1 MSSQINE
8 MSNRNGSLLRGLVM
22 VLDLLLLNVY
32 TWFFMEAVS
41 SPFARIKSFWLA
53 VCFAYLISI
62 HFFPPVFHLR
72 QSTRLFVIG
81 RVIRIWTFFLIM
93 SLCFLFFL
101 HCVVLLKWRYWLVY
115 YGLFFI
121 LLCTGHLLDRR
132 LLLHYCKWKG
142 LWHEVLFVG
151 QGPSLE
157 DLYAAMRDDV
167 SYGYR
172 LKGYFADAPK
182 EDFLGG
188 IPYLGRVS
196 ELDSW
201 LDGYPGRISAV
212 YCSLPSERADEI
224 RQLMECCTRHV
235 TLFYSVPNVRNY
247 LKRKMNMAL
256 YGDVPV
262 LYISEI
268 PLNRPGNKLF
278 KRVFDIVVSVIFLV
292 CFFPWIY
299 LIVGA
304 IIELTMPGPIFF
316 KQKRTGLDG
325 REFWCYKF
333 RSMKVNDEADSV
345 QATKNDPR
353 KTKFGNFMRHT
364 NIDELPQFWN
374 VLMGTMSIVGP
385 RPHMLR
391 HTEVYSRLISKYMV
405 RHFVKPGITGW
416 AQVTGC
422 RGETHELWQMERRVR
437 KDIWYIEHWSFLLDL
452 KIIWLTIWEVISG
465 KNDEAY

>member
-1 MSSQINE
+1 MSSQVNE
-8 MSNRNGSLLRGLVM
+8 MSNRNSSLLKGM
-22 VLDLLLLNVY
+22 VILADLLFLNGYTWVY
-32 TWFFMEAVS
+32 TNTVGT
-41 SPFARIKSFWLA
+41 PLVTRKGFWLA
-53 VCFAYLISI
+53 INFAYLIGI

-72 QSTRLFVIG
+72 QSTRLTVVRRVTKTWIFYTVI
-81 RVIRIWTFFLIM
+81 
-93 SLCFLFFL
+93 SLCFIFFL
-101 HCVVLLKWRYWLVY
+101 NCAAPLNWRYWILY
-115 YGLFFI
+115 YGLFFFSLVI
-121 LLCTGHLLDRR
+121 ERLTGRW
-132 LLLHYCKWKG
+132 LLLTYRRRRG
-142 LWHEVLFVG
+142 LKHEVLFVG
-151 QGPSLE
+151 QSPNLE
-157 DLYAAMRDDV
+157 DLYAAMRDDA
-167 SYGYR
+167 SYSYR
-172 LKGYFADAPK
+172 LKGYFADVPK
-182 EDFLGG
+182 EDFLEG
-188 IPYLGRVS
+188 IPYLGGVS
-196 ELDSW
+196 EVSSW
-201 LDGYPGRISAV
+201 MDDYPGRISAV
-212 YCSLPSERADEI
+212 YCSLSSERADEI
-224 RQLMECCTRHV
+224 RQLIACCTRHV

-292 CFFPWIY
+292 FFFPWIY

-304 IIELTMPGPIFF
+304 IIKLTMPGPVFF

-345 QATKNDPR
+345 QATKDDPR

-385 RPHMLR
+385 RPHMLK
-391 HTEVYSRLISKYMV
+391 HTEVYSQLISKYMV

-437 KDIWYIEHWSFLLDL
+437 KDIWYIENWSFLLDL
-452 KIIWLTIWEVISG
+452 KIIWLTIWDVISG
-465 KNDEAY
+465 KNGEAY

>member
-1 MSSQINE
+1 
-8 MSNRNGSLLRGLVM
+8 M

-224 RQLMECCTRHV
+224 RQLMECCTRPCDTV
-235 TLFYSVPNVRNY
+235 LQCTERAQLSETEDEYG
-247 LKRKMNMAL
+247 AL
-256 YGDVPV
+256 
-262 LYISEI
+262 
-268 PLNRPGNKLF
+268 
-278 KRVFDIVVSVIFLV
+278 
-292 CFFPWIY
+292 W
-299 LIVGA
+299 
-304 IIELTMPGPIFF
+304 
-316 KQKRTGLDG
+316 
-325 REFWCYKF
+325 
-333 RSMKVNDEADSV
+333 
-345 QATKNDPR
+345 
-353 KTKFGNFMRHT
+353 
-364 NIDELPQFWN
+364 
-374 VLMGTMSIVGP
+374 
-385 RPHMLR
+385 
-391 HTEVYSRLISKYMV
+391 
-405 RHFVKPGITGW
+405 
-416 AQVTGC
+416 
-422 RGETHELWQMERRVR
+422 
-437 KDIWYIEHWSFLLDL
+437 
-452 KIIWLTIWEVISG
+452 
-465 KNDEAY
+465 

>member
-1 MSSQINE
+1 
-8 MSNRNGSLLRGLVM
+8 V
-22 VLDLLLLNVY
+22 
-32 TWFFMEAVS
+32 A
-41 SPFARIKSFWLA
+41 
-53 VCFAYLISI
+53 
-62 HFFPPVFHLR
+62 
-72 QSTRLFVIG
+72 
-81 RVIRIWTFFLIM
+81 
-93 SLCFLFFL
+93 
-101 HCVVLLKWRYWLVY
+101 
-115 YGLFFI
+115 
-121 LLCTGHLLDRR
+121 
-132 LLLHYCKWKG
+132 
-142 LWHEVLFVG
+142 
-151 QGPSLE
+151 
-157 DLYAAMRDDV
+157 
-167 SYGYR
+167 
-172 LKGYFADAPK
+172 
-182 EDFLGG
+182 
-188 IPYLGRVS
+188 
-196 ELDSW
+196 
-201 LDGYPGRISAV
+201 
-212 YCSLPSERADEI
+212 
-224 RQLMECCTRHV
+224 
-235 TLFYSVPNVRNY
+235 LFYSVPNVRNY

-292 CFFPWIY
+292 FFFPWIY

-304 IIELTMPGPIFF
+304 IIKLTMPGPVFF

-345 QATKNDPR
+345 QATKDDPR

-385 RPHMLR
+385 RPHMLK
-391 HTEVYSRLISKYMV
+391 HTEVYSQLISKYMV

-437 KDIWYIEHWSFLLDL
+437 KDIWYIENWSFLLDL